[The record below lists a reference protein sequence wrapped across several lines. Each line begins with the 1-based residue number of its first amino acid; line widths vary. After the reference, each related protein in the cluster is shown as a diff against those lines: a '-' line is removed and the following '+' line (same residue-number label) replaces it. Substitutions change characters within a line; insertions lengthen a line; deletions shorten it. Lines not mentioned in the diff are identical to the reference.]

1 MIPPVW
7 TGLPRNISGQVLK
20 IYEEDD
26 SYDVILDSGLK
37 LEKIPINFMR
47 PDNILCSGKNVKK
60 LSAYEML
67 CDKKYKIPTY

>member
-7 TGLPRNISGQVLK
+7 TGLPKNISGTVIKL
-20 IYEEDD
+20 YEEDD
-26 SYDVILDSGLK
+26 SYDVLLDSGMK
-37 LEKIPINFMR
+37 LERIPINYMR

-60 LSAYEML
+60 SNAFEML